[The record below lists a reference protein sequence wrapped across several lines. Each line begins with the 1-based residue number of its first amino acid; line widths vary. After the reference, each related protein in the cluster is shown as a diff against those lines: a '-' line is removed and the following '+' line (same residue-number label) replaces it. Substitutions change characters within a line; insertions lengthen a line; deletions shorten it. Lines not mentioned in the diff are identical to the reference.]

1 MEFPEKYTGNM
12 LGKIPEKFSEISR
25 EIFQKIFLGKIPE
38 KISGISQ
45 NSDPLN

>member
-25 EIFQKIFLGKIPE
+25 EIFQKIFLGEKFQRKSPEFLKTLIP
-38 KISGISQ
+38 
-45 NSDPLN
+45 